1 MYFNIMEFD
10 MKNYEVY
17 SFKLEKYPDK
27 TFYMVFKRD
36 SFWKKINVHYID
48 NMYMEVIRWFCS
60 YCCEY

>member
-36 SFWKKINVHYID
+36 SFWKKNNKRSLY
-48 NMYMEVIRWFCS
+48 R
-60 YCCEY
+60 